1 MKGGRS
7 SSLPAEEVTRDPP
20 ADDADDEDAEGQRM
34 LERASKAGCSLGEEL
49 RVAVEKE
56 EGNGE
61 EERAVVA
68 EGFGEVPMEEGVS
81 CALESTPWAA
91 IARGGADDAAREGV
105 GRWIKE
111 SIQPHSYPEEQESD
125 E

>member
-1 MKGGRS
+1 
-7 SSLPAEEVTRDPP
+7 
-20 ADDADDEDAEGQRM
+20 M
-34 LERASKAGCSLGEEL
+34 LERASKAWGSLGEEL
-49 RVAVEKE
+49 HVAVEKE

-68 EGFGEVPMEEGVS
+68 EGFDEVPMEEGVS
-81 CALESTPWAA
+81 CTLESAPWAA
-91 IARGGADDAAREGV
+91 IARGGANDAARDGV

-111 SIQPHSYPEEQESD
+111 SIQPRSYPEEQKHD

>member
-1 MKGGRS
+1 M
-7 SSLPAEEVTRDPP
+7 LPAPPAAGGARGDPPRAAVAPAKGDGEEV
-20 ADDADDEDAEGQRM
+20 
-34 LERASKAGCSLGEEL
+34 C
-49 RVAVEKE
+49 
-56 EGNGE
+56 
-61 EERAVVA
+61 AVVA

-81 CALESTPWAA
+81 CALESAPWAA

-111 SIQPHSYPEEQESD
+111 SIQPHSYPEEQKRD

>member
-7 SSLPAEEVTRDPP
+7 SSLPAEEVACDPP
-20 ADDADDEDAEGQRM
+20 ADDADDEEAEGQRM
-34 LERASKAGCSLGEEL
+34 LEDASEVGRSLGEEL
-49 RVAVEKE
+49 RVAIEKE

-68 EGFGEVPMEEGVS
+68 EGFGEVPMEEGMS
-81 CALESTPWAA
+81 GALESAPWAA
-91 IARGGADDAAREGV
+91 IARGGEDDAAREGV

-111 SIQPHSYPEEQESD
+111 SIQPHSYPEEQKPD
-125 E
+125 Q